1 MARPLDPNT
10 TRMLSQRDLQGMF
23 DKIEQA
29 NQAMRDLGKILA
41 RQNAL
46 RDRTTRE
53 SQEGQLRSLSR
64 DQDQL
69 LQDLKN
75 LTDQRPK

>member
-1 MARPLDPNT
+1 
-10 TRMLSQRDLQGMF
+10 
-23 DKIEQA
+23 
-29 NQAMRDLGKILA
+29 MRDLGKILA

>member
-1 MARPLDPNT
+1 
-10 TRMLSQRDLQGMF
+10 MF

-29 NQAMRDLGKILA
+29 NQAVRDLGKILA

-46 RDRTTRE
+46 RDRTSRE